1 MRVLIPDAKFTDAAE
16 IESGVAGR
24 AIAFVPRR
32 HLPQA
37 EIPVEDWETCDG
49 VLAYDEVRLDK
60 HWLERMPRC
69 RVVVRAGV
77 GFDNVDL
84 DAAGR
89 LGIAVC
95 NVPDYGT
102 TDVADHAIAMLL
114 TLTRGTAGF
123 DEAMR
128 RDPVA
133 GWKFDGPPLLRRL
146 RGLVFGV
153 VGLGRIGLA
162 TALRAKAFGME
173 VMFFDP
179 YRPTGTELSLGFG
192 RADSLAELM
201 GRADV
206 VSVHTPLTRE
216 THRMLDA
223 AAFAASKPGQ
233 ILVNTA
239 RGPVVD
245 LDALHE
251 ALAGGR
257 LAGAALDVMPVEP
270 IARDIDHPLF
280 TAWRNAESWIAGRL
294 LLSPHSA
301 FYSPDSIRD
310 LRRKSA
316 EVVTAALRDGR
327 LINCVNRAWLSDA
340 RGWPLEKDGAE
351 G

>member
-1 MRVLIPDAKFTDAAE
+1 MRVLIPDAKFADAADL
-16 IESGVAGR
+16 ESAVAGT
-24 AIAFVPRR
+24 AVAFVP
-32 HLPQA
+32 HHDVPQA
-37 EIPVEDWETCDG
+37 DIPATDWGHCDG
-49 VLAYDEVRLDK
+49 VLAYDEVRLDR

-84 DAAGR
+84 EAAAA

-133 GWKFDGPPLLRRL
+133 GWRFDGPPLIRRL
-146 RGLVFGV
+146 RGQVFGV
-153 VGLGRIGLA
+153 IGLGRIGLA
-162 TALRAKAFGME
+162 AALRARAFGME
-173 VMFFDP
+173 VVFHDP
-179 YRPTGTELSLGFG
+179 YRPTGTELSLGFA
-192 RADSLAELM
+192 RADSLTDLM

-216 THRMLDA
+216 THRMLGA
-223 AAFAASKPGQ
+223 AAFAAAKPGQ

-245 LDALHE
+245 LDALHD
-251 ALAGGR
+251 ALVTGR
-257 LAGAALDVMPVEP
+257 LAGAALDVVPLEP
-270 IARDIDHPLF
+270 IARDIGHPLF
-280 TAWRNAESWIAGRL
+280 AAWRAGEPWIAGRL
-294 LLSPHSA
+294 LLSPHAA

-316 EVVTAALRDGR
+316 EVVVAALRDGR
-327 LINCVNRAWLSDA
+327 LVNCVNRARLAAA
-340 RGWPLEKDGAE
+340 RGWTAE

>member
-24 AIAFVPRR
+24 SMAFVARR

-37 EIPVEDWETCDG
+37 DIPAEDWATCDG
-49 VLAYDEVRLDK
+49 VLAYDEVRLDT

-69 RVVVRAGV
+69 RIVVRAGV
-77 GFDNVDL
+77 GYDNVDL
-84 DAAGR
+84 EAAAG

-114 TLTRGTAGF
+114 TLTRGTADF
-123 DEAMR
+123 DEALR

-133 GWKFDGPPLLRRL
+133 GWKFDGPPLIRRL

-162 TALRAKAFGME
+162 TAMRAKAFGME
-173 VMFFDP
+173 VVFHDP
-179 YRPTGTELSLGFG
+179 HKPTGTELALGFG
-192 RADSLAELM
+192 RADSLTALM
-201 GRADV
+201 AAADV

-216 THRMLDA
+216 THRMLGTD
-223 AAFAASKPGQ
+223 AFAASKPGQ

-251 ALAGGR
+251 ALASGR
-257 LAGAALDVMPVEP
+257 LAGAALDVMPLEP
-270 IARDIDHPLF
+270 LARDIDHPLF
-280 TAWRNAESWIAGRL
+280 TAWRHGESWIAGRL

-316 EVVTAALRDGR
+316 EVVVAALRDGR
-327 LINCVNRAWLSDA
+327 LVNCVNRAWLSPE
-340 RGWPLEKDGAE
+340 RGWNPE

>member
-1 MRVLIPDAKFTDAAE
+1 MRVLIPDAKFSDAAE

-24 AIAFVPRR
+24 SFAFVPHRNLDQAD
-32 HLPQA
+32 LP
-37 EIPVEDWETCDG
+37 PEDWETCDA
-49 VLAYDEVRLDK
+49 VLAYDEARLDR
-60 HWLERMPRC
+60 HWLTRMARA
-69 RVVVRAGV
+69 RIIVRAGV
-77 GFDNVDL
+77 GYDNVDL
-84 DAAGR
+84 EAAGR

-128 RDPVA
+128 RDPQA
-133 GWKFDGPPLLRRL
+133 GWMFDGPPLIRRL

-162 TALRAKAFGME
+162 TALRARAFGME
-173 VMFFDP
+173 VVFYDP
-179 YRPTGTELSLGFG
+179 YKPTGAELSLGFG
-192 RADSLAELM
+192 RADGLAELM
-201 GRADV
+201 AAADV
-206 VSVHTPLTRE
+206 VSLHTPLTRE

-223 AAFAASKPGQ
+223 AAFAASKSGQ

-245 LDALHE
+245 LDALHK
-251 ALAGGR
+251 ALASGR
-257 LAGAALDVMPVEP
+257 LAGAALDVIPVEP
-270 IARDIDHPLF
+270 LARSLDHPLL
-280 TAWRNAESWIAGRL
+280 TAWRHGESWIAGRL
-294 LLSPHSA
+294 LLSPHAA

-316 EVVTAALRDGR
+316 EVAVAALRDGR
-327 LINCVNRAWLSDA
+327 LVNCVNRAWLSSD
-340 RGWPLEKDGAE
+340 RGWSPE

>member
-1 MRVLIPDAKFTDAAE
+1 MRVLIPDAKFTDPAQVEA
-16 IESGVAGR
+16 GVAGQG
-24 AIAFVPRR
+24 IAFLPRR
-32 HLPQA
+32 QLAQSD
-37 EIPVEDWETCDG
+37 IPPEDWEGCDG
-49 VLAYDEVRLDK
+49 IIAYDEVRLDRV
-60 HWLERMPRC
+60 WLERMA
-69 RVVVRAGV
+69 RVRVIVRAGV

-84 DAAGR
+84 ETAGR

-114 TLTRGTAGF
+114 TLTRGTAAF

-133 GWKFDGPPLLRRL
+133 GWAFDGPPLMRRL
-146 RGLVFGV
+146 RGQTFGV

-162 TALRAKAFGME
+162 TALRAKAFGMR
-173 VMFFDP
+173 VLFYDP
-179 YRPTGTELSLGFG
+179 YRPSGTELALGFE
-192 RADSLAELM
+192 RVHRLAELM
-201 GRADV
+201 AEADV
-206 VSVHTPLTRE
+206 VSLHTPLTPE
-216 THRMLDA
+216 TERMLGAD
-223 AAFAASKPGQ
+223 AFAASKPGQ

-251 ALAGGR
+251 ALASGR
-257 LAGAALDVMPVEP
+257 LAGAALDVLPLEP
-270 IARDIDHPLF
+270 LERSLDHPLI
-280 TAWRNAESWIAGRL
+280 TAWRYDESWIAGRL

-316 EVVTAALRDGR
+316 EVMVAALREGR
-327 LINCVNRAWLSDA
+327 LVNCVNRAWLTPQ
-340 RGWPLEKDGAE
+340 RGWPAE
-351 G
+351 V